1 MNSRI
6 TLARLKSSNVKRFWS
21 IFQINLP
28 RFSMEAIKRLVFT
41 AVFEECPRTF
51 DLFSLIPTPSTLHK
65 KIRPKKQETAD
76 LVTFTE
82 EILDGK
88 PIFCAVK
95 IPSFLKQ
102 NKLITLKSCI
112 IKQIKLNN
120 IKSKRI

>member
-1 MNSRI
+1 
-6 TLARLKSSNVKRFWS
+6 
-21 IFQINLP
+21 
-28 RFSMEAIKRLVFT
+28 MEAMKRLVFT
-41 AVFEECPRTF
+41 ALFEKCPRTF
-51 DLFSLIPTPSTLHK
+51 DPFSLIPSPSTLHK
-65 KIRPKKQETAD
+65 KIRSSKQETAD